1 MYSRMGLELTKFL
14 ITQDRVHE
22 PKSHTRQEMKFKC
35 FGLGVAMCL
44 KFGLYVGYL
53 LNEQLITHA

>member
-1 MYSRMGLELTKFL
+1 MYSRMGLELNKFL

-22 PKSHTRQEMKFKC
+22 QKSHTRQEMKFKC
-35 FGLGVAMCL
+35 FGLRVAMCL

-53 LNEQLITHA
+53 LDEQCITHA